1 MQHMNRAVEFLV
13 EELKVCTQ
21 EEANQRIVFVSAKEA
36 LQARLQEQKGLPA
49 DSKNDQAYKYQL
61 LAVIVTIM
69 GNRRYAWRVWVTYL

>member
-1 MQHMNRAVEFLV
+1 MERGVEFLV
-13 EELKVCTQ
+13 TELNACTQ

-69 GNRRYAWRVWVTYL
+69 GNRRDAWRVWVTFL